1 MNIKS
6 LKLSSLTGASKG
18 ANTEPLALVKKN
30 QSVCSGG
37 AASPDDF
44 VAGTTYGGPPAVFR
58 RLLRSLQ
65 DGTAALHRRGLGWLL
80 VLGHD
85 GADLVWAKA
94 VGKIGVRD
102 PRRSA
107 GRSRT
112 LWCGGGT

>member
-1 MNIKS
+1 M
-6 LKLSSLTGASKG
+6 
-18 ANTEPLALVKKN
+18 
-30 QSVCSGG
+30 CSGG

-85 GADLVWAKA
+85 GADLVWVKA